1 MAGSWA
7 SGAVGALG
15 DGDAAAAAGDDA
27 AEAAGDDAAEA
38 EVVAE
43 AVMEDA
49 WDPAC
54 WAACVGTGRA
64 VPAPAGTAAAGG

>member
-7 SGAVGALG
+7 SRAVVALG
-15 DGDAAAAAGDDA
+15 DDDGVAAAAAGDGV
-27 AEAAGDDAAEA
+27 AAGDGAAEA

-49 WDPAC
+49 RDPSHEEKDYLFL
-54 WAACVGTGRA
+54 VSR
-64 VPAPAGTAAAGG
+64 

>member
-7 SGAVGALG
+7 SGAVEALG
-15 DGDAAAAAGDDA
+15 DGDGAAAAAAGDGA
-27 AEAAGDDAAEA
+27 AVAAGGGAAEA

-49 WDPAC
+49 WDPSHEEKNIL
-54 WAACVGTGRA
+54 
-64 VPAPAGTAAAGG
+64 VP

>member
-49 WDPAC
+49 WDPSHEKKPTL
-54 WAACVGTGRA
+54 VSR
-64 VPAPAGTAAAGG
+64 

>member
-7 SGAVGALG
+7 SRAVEALG
-15 DGDAAAAAGDDA
+15 DGDAAAAAGDGA
-27 AEAAGDDAAEA
+27 AVAAGDGVAEA

-49 WDPAC
+49 WDPSHEKKEKNL
-54 WAACVGTGRA
+54 
-64 VPAPAGTAAAGG
+64 VPRQ